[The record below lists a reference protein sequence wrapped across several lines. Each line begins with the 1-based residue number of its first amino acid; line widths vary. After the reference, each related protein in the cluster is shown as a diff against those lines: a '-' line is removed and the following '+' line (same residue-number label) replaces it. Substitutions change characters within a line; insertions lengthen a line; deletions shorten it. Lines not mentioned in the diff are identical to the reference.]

1 MSELK
6 KSPAISIVIPI
17 YNAERYLAEC
27 LASLARQT
35 FRDFEVIAVNDGSAD
50 GSLALLRRAEK
61 EYDFL
66 RVIDQENGGVSAARN
81 NGMAAAR
88 GEYLGFVDADDYA
101 APNYLERLYRTCVDN
116 DADISCCYYYY
127 KFDAPEFLWQYPFR
141 CHGIFDR
148 TQAMNLLLHDT
159 QMQGLMWN
167 KLFRRSLFTE
177 NHIVFPA
184 MKCLED
190 MIVMNQ
196 LFSHIHRLAVI
207 DEPLYYYRKHSSS
220 ALASITPGK
229 INDFMKAM
237 VLVRQMLEKSGQFE
251 KYRRSYR
258 ALLRKTGTCCYL
270 YTAKMHARQLR
281 PQGSLR
287 NLKALHRALRFYA
300 SDDFSADADVSVVS
314 DVVYMPAE
322 FEKDY
327 IR

>member
-1 MSELK
+1 MK
-6 KSPAISIVIPI
+6 KAPSISIVIPI

-27 LASLARQT
+27 LASLGRQT
-35 FRDFEVIAVNDGSAD
+35 FRDFEVIAVNDGSTD
-50 GSLALLRRAEK
+50 GSLALLRRAER
-61 EYDFL
+61 EYPFL

-88 GEYLGFVDADDYA
+88 GAYLGFVDADDYV
-101 APNYLERLYRTCVDN
+101 APNYLERLYRTCVDTG
-116 DADISCCYYYY
+116 AEISCCYYYY
-127 KFDAPEFLWQYPFR
+127 KFDAPEFLWKYPFR
-141 CHGIFDR
+141 CHGVFDR

-167 KLFRRSLFTE
+167 KLFRRELFTE
-177 NHIVFPA
+177 NQILFPA

-196 LFSHIHRLAVI
+196 LFSHINRLAVI
-207 DEPLYYYRKHSSS
+207 DEPLYYYRKHGGS
-220 ALASITPGK
+220 ALSAITPAK

-237 VLVRQMLEKSGQFE
+237 ALVRSMLEKSGQFE
-251 KYRRSYR
+251 RYRRSYQ

-270 YTAKMHARQLR
+270 YTAKMHARGLR

-287 NLKALHRALRFYA
+287 NIKALHRALRFFA
-300 SDDFSADADVSVVS
+300 SDDFSPDADVSAIS
-314 DVVYMPAE
+314 DVVYMPGDL
-322 FEKDY
+322 EKDY